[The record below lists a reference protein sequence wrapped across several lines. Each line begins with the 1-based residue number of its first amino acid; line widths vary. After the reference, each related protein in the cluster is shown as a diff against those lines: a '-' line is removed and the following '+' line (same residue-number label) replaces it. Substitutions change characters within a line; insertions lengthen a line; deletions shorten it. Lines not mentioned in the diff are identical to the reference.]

1 MGDVSNGTTADL
13 LYTMLLIWATQGKT
27 SLPLCDRKTTNSS
40 GFRNYVTQDI
50 LRRIMSDYFGYDV
63 HFVMNITDIDDKVH
77 IPFSSDIISLE
88 TDLDTQIILRARQTY
103 LVDKFRSEATS
114 LTQEL
119 LDQVRSSWDS
129 YVHSKVSKGLPD
141 EDVPPAGSEWQA
153 WRGLAIKAAVDKT
166 WKNEA
171 LGRDEKFDMYF
182 VAAVRSLPCR
192 PEPPFDAATH

>member
-1 MGDVSNGTTADL
+1 MGDASNGTTADL
-13 LYTMLLIWATQGKT
+13 LYTMLLIWATQGMT

-63 HFVMNITDIDDKVH
+63 HFVMNITDIDDKVD
-77 IPFSSDIISLE
+77 IPISSDIISLE
-88 TDLDTQIILRARQTY
+88 IDLDIQIILRARQTY
-103 LVDKFRSEATS
+103 LVNKFRSEATF

-153 WRGLAIKAAVDKT
+153 WRGLAIKAVDKT
-166 WKNEA
+166 WKDEA
-171 LGRDEKFDMYF
+171 LERDEKFDMYF

-192 PEPPFDAATH
+192 PEPPYDAATH